1 MNSEEKKAKARARAK
16 AWREVN
22 PQRFIDAI
30 AKCKAAKPEK
40 YAALQRKW
48 HKENSAHQ
56 RSKGAEW
63 RAAHP
68 ERSNAFSVK
77 WRKLNPEKRK
87 QITRKYALANQD
99 KLNAIYARRR
109 AAKKNA
115 APKWANQFFISETY
129 HLAKLRTKA
138 LGFPWHVDH
147 IVPLQSPLVCGL
159 HVEQNLQVIPGK
171 QNLSKNNRSWPD
183 MP

>member
-16 AWREVN
+16 AWREAN
-22 PQRFIDAI
+22 PQRFRDAI

-40 YAALQRKW
+40 YAVLQRKW
-48 HKENSAHQ
+48 YKKNQEHQ
-56 RSKGAEW
+56 RSKNASW

-68 ERSNAFSVK
+68 ERSNAFSAN
-77 WRKLNPEKRK
+77 WRKLNPEKRRQVMK
-87 QITRKYALANQD
+87 KYALSNQD

-109 AAKKNA
+109 AAKKGA
-115 APKWANQFFISETY
+115 VPRWANLFFISEAY
-129 HLAKLRTKA
+129 HLAKLRTKM

-147 IVPLQSPLVCGL
+147 IVPLQSPIVCGL

-171 QNLSKNNRSWPD
+171 LNQSKNNRVWPD